1 MLLDPAGRARDRY
14 RNNFKRVA
22 NMKLLHASA
31 ALGLISLAA
40 CSAPSTTPAGDDLLV
55 SLAQYCGQA
64 FEGGVTSDDP
74 RDADWASEV
83 LTIHFRECSN
93 DEVRIPLHVGENRS
107 RTWIISRQGDGLRL
121 QHDHRHEDGSDD
133 AVTMYGGS
141 TVTPPADG
149 RAEFPADQFSKDLFE
164 REGLAVSVT
173 NVWTIALTDTALTY
187 ALDRPERH
195 FEVSFDLTQP
205 VDVPP
210 APWGAE

>member
-1 MLLDPAGRARDRY
+1 
-14 RNNFKRVA
+14 
-22 NMKLLHASA
+22 MKLIHASA

-40 CSAPSTTPAGDDLLV
+40 CSAPQSAPASDDM
-55 SLAQYCGQA
+55 LAALSQYCGQA
-64 FEGGVTSDDP
+64 FEGAVTSDDP

-83 LTIHFRECSN
+83 LTIHFRQCSD

-141 TVTPPADG
+141 TVTPPANG
-149 RAEFPADQFSKDLFE
+149 RAQFPADQFSKDLFE

-195 FEVSFDLTQP
+195 FEVSFDMTRP

-210 APWGAE
+210 APWGFE

>member
-1 MLLDPAGRARDRY
+1 
-14 RNNFKRVA
+14 
-22 NMKLLHASA
+22 MKLIHASA

-40 CSAPSTTPAGDDLLV
+40 CSAPQSTPASDDMLLAL
-55 SLAQYCGQA
+55 SQYCGQA
-64 FEGGVTSDDP
+64 FEGGVVSDDP
-74 RDADWASEV
+74 RDADWAAEV
-83 LTIHFRECSN
+83 LTIHFRECSE

-133 AVTMYGGS
+133 AVSMYGGS

-149 RAEFPADQFSKDLFE
+149 IAQFPADQFSKDLFE

-173 NVWTIALTDTALTY
+173 NVWTLALTDEALTY

-195 FEVSFDLTQP
+195 FEVSFDLTRP

-210 APWGAE
+210 APWGFE

>member
-1 MLLDPAGRARDRY
+1 M
-14 RNNFKRVA
+14 V
-22 NMKLLHASA
+22 
-31 ALGLISLAA
+31 
-40 CSAPSTTPAGDDLLV
+40 
-55 SLAQYCGQA
+55 
-64 FEGGVTSDDP
+64 SDDP
-74 RDADWASEV
+74 RDADWAAEV
-83 LTIHFRECSN
+83 LTIHFRECSE

-133 AVTMYGGS
+133 AVSMYGGS

-149 RAEFPADQFSKDLFE
+149 IAQFPADQFSKDLFE

-173 NVWTIALTDTALTY
+173 NVWTLALTDEALTY

-195 FEVSFDLTQP
+195 FEVSFDLTRP

-210 APWGAE
+210 APWGFE

>member
-1 MLLDPAGRARDRY
+1 MSLDPAGRARDRY

-40 CSAPSTTPAGDDLLV
+40 CSAPSTTPAGDDLLA

-133 AVTMYGGS
+133 AVSMYGGS

-149 RAEFPADQFSKDLFE
+149 RAQFPADQFSKDLFE